1 MPRKQIIL
9 DYSHI
14 RDYAERFSWVDPVTN
29 SHQTG
34 YNPPQNAI
42 DVHRLPFTITFL
54 TEEGVPY
61 SGRAV
66 CIGVNT
72 ARHTRRLQFT
82 EEAHV
87 ALRGSAKGNSE
98 KGKGNNQQMQFKTIA
113 KGEIRQV
120 ADILIVEIDG
130 VRFSAS

>member
-1 MPRKQIIL
+1 MPRTRPVL

-14 RDYAERFSWVDPVTN
+14 RDYAERFSWIDPVTN

-34 YNPPQNAI
+34 YNPPQNAV
-42 DVHRLPFTITFL
+42 DVRRLPFSITFL
-54 TEEGVPY
+54 TEDGIPY
-61 SGRAV
+61 TGRAV

-72 ARHTRRLQFT
+72 ARRTRRLQFT
-82 EEAHV
+82 EEARI
-87 ALRGSAKGNSE
+87 ALKGNME
-98 KGKGNNQQMQFKTIA
+98 KGKGNNQEVQFKTIQR
-113 KGEIRQV
+113 GEIRQV

>member
-34 YNPPQNAI
+34 YNPPKNAI
-42 DVHRLPFTITFL
+42 DVRLLPFTITFL
-54 TEEGVPY
+54 TEEGIPY
-61 SGRAV
+61 TGRAV

-82 EEAHV
+82 EEAHI
-87 ALRGSAKGNSE
+87 ALRGITPQE
-98 KGKGNNQQMQFKTIA
+98 RTQFKTIA

>member
-14 RDYAERFSWVDPVTN
+14 RDYAERFSWIDPVTN

-42 DVHRLPFTITFL
+42 DPRRLPFSITFL

-72 ARHTRRLQFT
+72 ARRTRRLQFT

-87 ALRGSAKGNSE
+87 ALRGNGQ
-98 KGKGNNQQMQFKTIA
+98 GNNSSLHTPHSSLFKTIQR
-113 KGEIRQV
+113 GEIRQV